1 MRKHARKKPA
11 VLSDE
16 LQSEM
21 MSAREVAQYLHRRH
35 RSNVYW
41 LVLQKALPGLRLGAG
56 GGLRFRRS
64 EIDQWIAARLGMKK
78 ISAPTKPA
86 PARVDEI
93 MTVPTLAL
101 YLRCSLTMIYG
112 LLKTKQIP
120 AFKLGSE
127 PSSEWRFFRSDI
139 NEWIAKQHNVTNP
152 PLTRRGKSKVS

>member
-78 ISAPTKPA
+78 ISAPAKPA

-93 MTVPTLAL
+93 MTVPTLVL
-101 YLRCSLTMIYG
+101 YLHCSQTTIYT
-112 LLKTKQIP
+112 LLKERKIP
-120 AFKLGSE
+120 AFRIGSE

-139 NEWIAKQHNVTNP
+139 DAWIATQYETTNP
-152 PLTRRGKSKVS
+152 APTRGRKSKVR